1 MNLNLTNEEQL
12 LVNSEL
18 RKNGKSMPVAY
29 IFWIFLGTLGGP
41 RFYLRKKGTA
51 IAQLVLTLTGIG
63 FIVSAV
69 WAIVDLFLIPGITQ
83 KLNNNVENTITEEV
97 LSKRSAI

>member
-18 RKNGKSMPVAY
+18 RKNGKSMAVAY
-29 IFWIFLGTLGGP
+29 IFWMLLGSLGGP

-51 IAQLVLTLTGIG
+51 IAQLVLTLTGVG
-63 FIVSAV
+63 FIVSAI
-69 WAIVDLFLIPGITQ
+69 WAIVDLFLISGIARE
-83 KLNNNVENTITEEV
+83 LNNDVENSVTEEV
-97 LSKRSAI
+97 LSKRNAV